1 MKATDQRQAKPERR
15 DAALTDAD
23 LLVLAPWL
31 FFGAGLAAIGYGL
44 LGRRRVS
51 RRPAVSRR
59 ASRRPA
65 VSRRASRRRAVS
77 RRAPGRRAH
86 RHRGSMR

>member
-44 LGRRRVS
+44 LSRRRVS
-51 RRPAVSRR
+51 RRR
-59 ASRRPA
+59 A

>member
-44 LGRRRVS
+44 L
-51 RRPAVSRR
+51 
-59 ASRRPA
+59 
-65 VSRRASRRRAVS
+65 SRRRAVS